1 MSCAPSLAELDAGA
15 LNVGEVYGDD
25 MELDGDIG
33 KKEDFYL
40 ADTEATKKKQDAAGA
55 SADAAGGEE
64 EEGEDEDEDEPENP
78 YMAVKRK
85 TVKTGSRPN
94 AKHNDADVKGT
105 VPSGLDLKMHRYLK
119 KANDEPHE
127 VPPPPS
133 PPPPPLLHPRASW
146 EIGRVEVLALEHV
159 HGFSGL
165 DKKSAVLCTK
175 SGKVVWF
182 AAAVGVVYDP
192 VKATHCSNL
201 DLGLKA
207 NPNPTR

>member
-1 MSCAPSLAELDAGA
+1 MADLDVGA

-33 KKEDFYL
+33 KEEDFYK

-64 EEGEDEDEDEPENP
+64 EEGEEDDDGDPF
-78 YMAVKRK
+78 MAVKKK

-94 AKHNDADVKGT
+94 ANHNDADVKGT
-105 VPSGLDLKMHRYLK
+105 VPHGLDLKRGRYLK

-127 VPPPPS
+127 VLPPPS
-133 PPPPPLLHPRASW
+133 PPPPPVLHPRGSW

-192 VKATHCSNL
+192 VKATHCS
-201 DLGLKA
+201 K
-207 NPNPTR
+207 P